1 MTVLLE
7 IGGVGEASCQC
18 SNFISPLSMD
28 PGATSISSVLH
39 VRILIGRWCDI
50 IQVMLSR
57 GLREGGRLLSRVNF
71 YREGLPGGGILV
83 FKLGWRAQV
92 NNAALDGVSDIL
104 HLRRIFRN

>member
-7 IGGVGEASCQC
+7 IGCIGEASYQC
-18 SNFISPLSMD
+18 SNFIPPLSVD
-28 PGATSISSVLH
+28 PCAASISSVLH
-39 VRILIGRWCDI
+39 VRILIGRGCDI

-57 GLREGGRLLSRVNF
+57 GLLEWSRRLSRVNF

-92 NNAALDGVSDIL
+92 NNAALDRVSDIL